1 MEEKDAPESPETQS
15 ENIEEVKQET
25 GFIATIKNRVG
36 GFFYSHQDSKSDTSS
51 SKYLTVYI
59 NLNCLWLNYTLIFI
73 DSLRMPV

>member
-59 NLNCLWLNYTLIFI
+59 NLNCL
-73 DSLRMPV
+73 